1 MQTLGDAMES
11 VAYDKS
17 SVASIY
23 NFASRLIGKTLNQAT
38 ELPIDIVN
46 KRNRGDLGKLVE
58 VHYFK
63 HNPPN
68 NHDPDFPEAGV
79 ELKTTG
85 VAQYKKKQKS
95 GEIFKGKERLVLTSI
110 NFKTIGDES
119 WYNSTLLH
127 KCNLMLVLFYEYA
140 PEVSVI
146 DQKFIFK
153 PLLIELSDK
162 HSSVY
167 ERELDFI
174 LENAMAIPP
183 EDLAQIKRD
192 WESIRTKIAS
202 QKAHELSEGDT
213 FYLGACRKG
222 AGGDKE
228 TLKKQSESVVG
239 AKGRAFALKQSYVS
253 KLVQG
258 HSKREHGLG
267 VNRTVT
273 FEDATKAK
281 FNDYLGLSVE
291 EISKRIGYDTSAK
304 SRKRAFARRILE
316 HSGQEL
322 IELKKA
328 GIILKTVSL
337 NKAGKCREDISFPA
351 FKYLDIY
358 NQSWEESEFADQVE
372 SKFLFVVF
380 KVDCNGID
388 RLEKVLYWNMPYSDR
403 LEAEKVWKETKRR
416 IGIDARN
423 LPKKSENPVAHVR
436 PHGQN
441 SLDTDE
447 APNKEFL
454 VKKCFWLN
462 GSYIA
467 KAVSEAIT

>member
-1 MQTLGDAMES
+1 MEVIS
-11 VAYDKS
+11 YDKT

-23 NFASRLIGKTLNQAT
+23 NFASKLIGKTLNEAT
-38 ELPIDIVN
+38 QLPLDIVN

-68 NHDPDFPEAGV
+68 NHDPDFPDAGV

-85 VAQYKKKQKS
+85 VEQYKRIQKT

-110 NFKTIGDES
+110 NFKSIVNET
-119 WYNSTLLH
+119 WYDSTLLH

-140 PEVSVI
+140 QDVPVI
-146 DQKFIFK
+146 EQRFIFK
-153 PLLIELSDK
+153 PLLIELSDQ
-162 HSSVY
+162 HSSEY
-167 ERELDFI
+167 ENELDFI
-174 LENAMAIPP
+174 VENSMVIPP
-183 EDLAQIKRD
+183 DDLAQIKRD
-192 WESIRTKIAS
+192 WESIRNKIAD

-213 FYLGACRKG
+213 YYLGACRKG
-222 AGGDKE
+222 AGGVKE
-228 TLKKQSESVVG
+228 SLKKQSESDVG
-239 AKGRAFALKQSYVS
+239 AKGRAFSLKQSYVS

-258 HSKREHGLG
+258 HSKREAELG
-267 VNRTVT
+267 ISKSVT

-281 FNDYLGLSVE
+281 FDDFIGLSID
-291 EISKRIGYDTSAK
+291 EISKKIGYDTSAK
-304 SRKRAFARRILE
+304 GRKRAFAKRILE
-316 HSGQEL
+316 HSGHEL
-322 IELKKA
+322 AELKKA

-337 NKAGKCREDISFPA
+337 NKDGKCREDISFPA

-358 NQSWEESEFADQVE
+358 NQTWEESDFADQVE

-380 KVDCNGID
+380 KLDHAGVD
-388 RLEKVLYWNMPYSDR
+388 RLEKVLYWNMPYIDR
-403 LEAEKVWKETKRR
+403 LEAEKVWKETKRA

-423 LPKKSENPVAHVR
+423 LPKKSESYVAHVR
-436 PHGQN
+436 PHGKN
-441 SLDTDE
+441 SFDTDE

-467 KAVSEAIT
+467 KAVSEKLT